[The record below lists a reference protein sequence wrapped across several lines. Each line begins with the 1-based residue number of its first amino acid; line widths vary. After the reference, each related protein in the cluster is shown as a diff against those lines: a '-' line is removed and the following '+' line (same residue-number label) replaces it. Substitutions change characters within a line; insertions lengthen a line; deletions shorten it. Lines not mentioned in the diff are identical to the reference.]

1 MPGRMGRP
9 VLVVVLLAIA
19 AVQPPALADCAA
31 PYLTVD
37 DSELQPGDPLIVHG
51 EHFAAECNDTGIGCM
66 GPRRSP
72 PSRGIDLEL
81 RHGGQIVASTVVDAD
96 DDFAFTVEF
105 TVPQDA
111 PAGMYRVVAVEDRP
125 YRQEWE
131 SAPFVIEAP

>member
-1 MPGRMGRP
+1 M
-9 VLVVVLLAIA
+9 LLVVLLAIA
-19 AVQPPALADCAA
+19 VVQPLALAGCAP

-37 DSELQPGDPLIVHG
+37 DSELQLGDPLIVQG

-81 RHGGQIVASTVVDAD
+81 RHEGQIVASTVADAD
-96 DDFAFTVEF
+96 DDFAFTVEL
-105 TVPQDA
+105 TVPEDA

-125 YRQEWE
+125 FRQEWE
-131 SAPFVIEAP
+131 SDPFIVEP